1 MSWAVAR
8 SCAARPR
15 ALVPLLGLAL
25 ALGQPA
31 GAVEADARPGARMDP
46 GDAAYTFT
54 AAPFAVEF
62 EPPAPG
68 TYELPVIDRVADHPL
83 LDSNGAP
90 VRLSELKRERL
101 AVVAFVYTTCGEA
114 AGCPLAEAI
123 LQRVDRRLAADP
135 ELRRRVRL
143 LTISFDPERDT
154 PARMTAVRA
163 VYAPHTDWAFLTTAD
178 EAALRP
184 ILDDFGQPVAKLSY
198 EDGQW
203 TGLFRHVLKVFL
215 LDEQNQVRN
224 IYSTGM
230 MSAELVV
237 NDLRTLAMKRGAG
250 G

>member
-1 MSWAVAR
+1 MTRTVPHSRV
-8 SCAARPR
+8 ARPR
-15 ALVPLLGLAL
+15 ALTLALVLALAAGLAL
-25 ALGQPA
+25 RAEATQDSTRPDPA
-31 GAVEADARPGARMDP
+31 
-46 GDAAYTFT
+46 DAAYTFT

-68 TYELPVIDRVADHPL
+68 TYDLPVIDRVADHPL
-83 LDSNGAP
+83 LDSNGAA

-135 ELRRRVRL
+135 ELSRRVRL

-163 VYAPHTDWAFLTTAD
+163 VYAPQTDWAFLTTTD

-230 MSAELVV
+230 MSAEVVV
-237 NDLRTLAMKRGAG
+237 NDLRTLAMERGAEG
-250 G
+250 